1 MILPNFNSKYKLF
14 RKTNYNYLKILI
26 FKFVIFILYFFYKY
40 FLMLKNIFLASYP
53 KSGNTWI
60 RAIIGNL
67 YNFDKDFS
75 LKTLKSIPF
84 LSIKKNFNEFE
95 NKFFSDNNFLH
106 FDWVSQ
112 NIIECQKI
120 LNNKSNHLN
129 IFKTH
134 SVRHKKFTNETVNA
148 GFIYIVRDPRDIVVS
163 FKNFSGK
170 EFDEII
176 NELIFQ
182 KKLMINTNGAKELL
196 STWDLHVQS
205 WLNYNTVPR
214 LIIKYEDLKLN
225 PKEVVLNIKEFLN
238 KIHKLKID
246 LSDQHID
253 KIIENTNFNNLI
265 KLENQNGFDEATK
278 YSKFFR
284 SGKSNQWKDILSK
297 TQVQLI
303 ENNLQTSM
311 KYFNYI

>member
-1 MILPNFNSKYKLF
+1 MF
-14 RKTNYNYLKILI
+14 
-26 FKFVIFILYFFYKY
+26 
-40 FLMLKNIFLASYP
+40 KNIFLASYP
-53 KSGNTWI
+53 KSGNTWM
-60 RAIIGNL
+60 RAIIANL
-67 YNFDKDFS
+67 YNFDKEFN
-75 LKTLKSIPF
+75 LKTLKSIPL
-84 LSIKKNFNEFE
+84 LSIKKNFDEFE
-95 NKFFSDNNFLH
+95 NKIYSDNNILH

-170 EFDEII
+170 KFDEII
-176 NELIFQ
+176 NELLFQ
-182 KKLMINTNGAKELL
+182 KKLMINTNGAMELL

-214 LIIKYEDLKLN
+214 LIIKYEDLKSN
-225 PKEVVLNIKEFLN
+225 TKEIVLNIKKFLN
-238 KIHKLKID
+238 KIHKLNIN
-246 LSDQHID
+246 LSDNQID
-253 KIIENTNFNNLI
+253 KIIQNTNFNNLK
-265 KLENQNGFDEATK
+265 KLENQNDFDEASNH
-278 YSKFFR
+278 SKFFR
-284 SGKSNQWKDILSK
+284 SGNSNQWKDVLSK
-297 TQVQLI
+297 TQLQLI
-303 ENNLQTSM
+303 ENNLQTLM

>member
-1 MILPNFNSKYKLF
+1 MRS
-14 RKTNYNYLKILI
+14 
-26 FKFVIFILYFFYKY
+26 
-40 FLMLKNIFLASYP
+40 
-53 KSGNTWI
+53 
-60 RAIIGNL
+60 IIGNL
-67 YNFDKDFS
+67 YNLDKEFS
-75 LKTLKSIPF
+75 LKTLKSIPL

-95 NKFFSDNNFLH
+95 NKKYSDNNVLH

-170 EFDEII
+170 SLDETI
-176 NELIFQ
+176 NHVVFNKNLST
-182 KKLMINTNGAKELL
+182 KTHGAQELL

-225 PKEVVLNIKEFLN
+225 PKEIVLNIKEFLN
-238 KIHKLKID
+238 KIYKLKID
-246 LSDQHID
+246 LSDQKID
-253 KIIENTNFNNLI
+253 KIIENTNFNNLK
-265 KLENQNGFDEATK
+265 KLENQNGFDEASK
-278 YSKFFR
+278 HSKFFR
-284 SGKSNQWKDILSK
+284 SGNSNQWKDVLSK
-297 TQVQLI
+297 KQLQLI
-303 ENNLQTSM
+303 ENNLHTLM